1 MAATAADHPGQAPVE
16 IISNQAA
23 SIIPRMFIK
32 FTGNIDNR
40 NSD

>member
-1 MAATAADHPGQAPVE
+1 MAATAADHPGQAPAE

-32 FTGNIDNR
+32 SIGNVDSR
-40 NSD
+40 SSD